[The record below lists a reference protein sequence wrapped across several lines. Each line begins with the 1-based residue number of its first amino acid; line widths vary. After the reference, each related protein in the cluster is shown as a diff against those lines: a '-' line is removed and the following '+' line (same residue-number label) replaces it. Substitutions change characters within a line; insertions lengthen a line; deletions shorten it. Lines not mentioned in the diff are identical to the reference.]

1 MLLRTTDS
9 YYQRI
14 LRLQEYD
21 FKLEYELGINN
32 IADILL
38 RKSFFDTHKVNEAE
52 HFVKYQLVMQ

>member
-1 MLLRTTDS
+1 MLLRTTGS

-52 HFVKYQLVMQ
+52 HFVNYQLVMQ